1 MNQLPF
7 SVYDFFG
14 YLACGAVV
22 LAALI
27 ASFFGDASFQTSP
40 TLPVGFLLVIIVYVL
55 GQIVANVAGD
65 LIERRIVRE
74 RFGTPT
80 EVLMGSRT
88 PSKYEA
94 RFFPGYFRALP
105 LGVQTR
111 VRARAGDRKG
121 DDLFL
126 HCHAQMKPNPVVQA
140 RLDTF
145 LNLYGF
151 CRNTAMGTLF
161 ASACLL
167 SIVLWQRRN
176 RIGRR
181 AGMVAIS
188 RGARG
193 LGTLLSLPQ
202 VLPAVRLRVVHQLRR
217 GGAQM
222 STVKSFATGEGD
234 TYYIQHG
241 SDNFTIIDCRMAED
255 RDDILEELKDQSA
268 EKGITRFISTHPDD
282 DHIRGLAPSR

>member
-40 TLPVGFLLVIIVYVL
+40 TLPVGFLLVIVVYVL

-65 LIERRIVRE
+65 LIERRIVRK

-105 LGVQTR
+105 LGVQAQ
-111 VRARAGDRKG
+111 VRARAGDREG

-126 HCHAQMKPNPVVQA
+126 HCHAQMKSDLVVQA

-151 CRNTAMGTLF
+151 CRNTAMGTFL

-167 SIVLWQRRN
+167 VGIVL
-176 RIGRR
+176 GSAETGSV
-181 AGMVAIS
+181 AGPGWWLSLAALAIS
-188 RGARG
+188 G
-193 LGTLLSLPQ
+193 LFYRYLKFYRQYGFEL
-202 VLPAVRLRVVHQLRR
+202 
-217 GGAQM
+217 
-222 STVKSFATGEGD
+222 
-234 TYYIQHG
+234 
-241 SDNFTIIDCRMAED
+241 FTSYAEK
-255 RDDILEELKDQSA
+255 ELK
-268 EKGITRFISTHPDD
+268 
-282 DHIRGLAPSR
+282 

>member
-27 ASFFGDASFQTSP
+27 SSFFGDAPFQASP
-40 TLPVGFLLVIIVYVL
+40 TLPVGFLLVIVVYVL

-65 LIERRIVRE
+65 LIERRIVRK

-80 EVLMGSRT
+80 EVLLGDRT
-88 PSKYEA
+88 PSEFEV

-105 LGVQTR
+105 PGVQAQ
-111 VRARAGDRKG
+111 VRARAGDREG

-126 HCHAQMKPNPVVQA
+126 HCHARMKSDPVVQA

-151 CRNTAMGTLF
+151 CRNTAMGTLL
-161 ASACLL
+161 AAACLL
-167 SIVLWQRRN
+167 AGIILGNAETGSI
-176 RIGRR
+176 
-181 AGMVAIS
+181 AGPGWWLFLA
-188 RGARG
+188 G
-193 LGTLLSLPQ
+193 LTTAGLFYRYLKFYRQYGFEL
-202 VLPAVRLRVVHQLRR
+202 
-217 GGAQM
+217 
-222 STVKSFATGEGD
+222 
-234 TYYIQHG
+234 
-241 SDNFTIIDCRMAED
+241 FTSYAET
-255 RDDILEELKDQSA
+255 EFQ
-268 EKGITRFISTHPDD
+268 
-282 DHIRGLAPSR
+282 